1 MESTVQNATHSFA
14 MTRAAMRQEYDAAET
29 HYDAAYQLLLKTV
42 GQ

>member
-1 MESTVQNATHSFA
+1 MESTAQSAAHSFA
-14 MTRAAMRQEYDAAET
+14 VTRAVMRQEYDAAER